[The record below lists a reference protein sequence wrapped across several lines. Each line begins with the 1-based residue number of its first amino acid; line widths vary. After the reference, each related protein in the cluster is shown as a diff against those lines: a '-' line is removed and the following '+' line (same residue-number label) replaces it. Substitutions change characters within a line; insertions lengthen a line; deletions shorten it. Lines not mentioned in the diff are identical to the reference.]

1 MSCLINVEMT
11 PHVYIS
17 YSEIVNHGGIESLI
31 SLLSHS
37 KDTVVSNTCVILT
50 NMSTEEEV
58 RSDIQRQ
65 GVISA
70 LMTPLQSKN
79 CDVQVNFYN
88 YMTLSTAKH
97 VHLHYVIF

>member
-1 MSCLINVEMT
+1 MCILTNMSTE
-11 PHVYIS
+11 
-17 YSEIVNHGGIESLI
+17 E
-31 SLLSHS
+31 
-37 KDTVVSNTCVILT
+37 VSNTCVILT

-88 YMTLSTAKH
+88 YMR
-97 VHLHYVIF
+97 